1 MPVDHLA
8 PEPRGLEH
16 VGLVDRGDARLAA
29 GALGA
34 AAGRLEGGAGD
45 PLDFVDRVLAGVVG
59 GVAVAA
65 AVAEVDAAGQLADD
79 EQVGAGDPLLAQ
91 RAGAD
96 QGRAGPDRA
105 QVGVEAHA
113 LAQAEQALLG
123 ARRVGVGGVPFGA
136 ADGAEQDRV
145 GGPAGLQHLVGEG
158 GAVGVDRAAADQ
170 ALVELELA
178 QRLQQLPRGGDDLGA
193 DPVAGQDD
201 YARGVAH
208 AAALYA
214 SARAA
219 SAATASMLRRT

>member
-1 MPVDHLA
+1 MRVTTSRQSREVSSTLA
-8 PEPRGLEH
+8 LSTEVTLGL
-16 VGLVDRGDARLAA
+16 RA

-45 PLDFVDRVLAGVVG
+45 PLDFGGVVLAGVVG

-65 AVAEVDAAGQLADD
+65 GVAEVDAAGELADD
-79 EQVGAGDPLLAQ
+79 QQVGAGDPLLAQ

-96 QGRAGPDRA
+96 QGRARPDRA
-105 QVGVEAHA
+105 QVGVEAHP

-123 ARRVGVGGVPFGA
+123 ARRVGVGGVPFGT

-145 GGPAGLQHLVGEG
+145 GGLAGLQHLVGEG
-158 GAVGVDRAAADQ
+158 DAVRVDRAAAHQ

-178 QRLQQLPRGGDDLGA
+178 QRLEQLRVGGDDLGA

-201 YARGVAH
+201 DVGGVAH
-208 AAALYA
+208 R
-214 SARAA
+214 ARD
-219 SAATASMLRRT
+219 STQAATAEMLRRT

>member
-16 VGLVDRGDARLAA
+16 VGLVDRGDAGRAA
-29 GALGA
+29 VRGA
-34 AAGRLEGGAGD
+34 APGGLEGDAGD
-45 PLDFVDRVLAGVVG
+45 PLDLGDRVLAGVVG

-65 AVAEVDAAGQLADD
+65 GVAEVDAAGQLADD

-96 QGRAGPDRA
+96 QRRARPHRA
-105 QVGVEAHA
+105 QVGVQAHP

-123 ARRVGVGGVPFGA
+123 ARRVGVGRVPFRA

-145 GGPAGLQHLVGEG
+145 GGAAGVEDLVGEG
-158 GAVGVDRAAADQ
+158 DAVRVDRGAADQ

-178 QRLQQLPRGGDDLGA
+178 ERLEQPPGGGDDLGA
-193 DPVAGQDD
+193 DPVAGQED
-201 YARGVAH
+201 YARGSLIG
-208 AAALYA
+208 AALYGQ
-214 SARAA
+214 AR
-219 SAATASMLRRT
+219 ASMLRRT